1 MKTSNNAQKT
11 ENQKFEKP
19 VSKTFAVVLSLVLIS
34 LTVTANGLWKHL
46 PVNTTYG
53 KMASLMVDQEK
64 NNNELLTITDLT
76 GMEQFTEGWAASNE
90 FVFETATDKK
100 LELESWMTDASYFG
114 STVFTDQ
121 ISEEEVL
128 EIEDWMIDNPYFVVT
143 ISPDEKEPVLE
154 LEAWMLDD
162 KLWNN

>member
-34 LTVTANGLWKHL
+34 FTVTANGFWKHL
-46 PVNTTYG
+46 LVNTTYG
-53 KMASLMVDQEK
+53 KMAILIVDQEK
-64 NNNELLTITDLT
+64 RNNELLTIADLS
-76 GMEQFTEGWAASNE
+76 GIEQFTEGGAASNE
-90 FVFETATDKK
+90 FVFEAETDKN

-114 STVFTDQ
+114 STIFTDQ
-121 ISEEEVL
+121 ICEEEVL

-143 ISPDEKEPVLE
+143 VSPDEKEPVLE

>member
-34 LTVTANGLWKHL
+34 LTVSANGFWKHL
-46 PVNTTYG
+46 LVNTTYG
-53 KMASLMVDQEK
+53 KMAILMVDQEK
-64 NNNELLTITDLT
+64 RNNELLAITDLS
-76 GMEQFTEGWAASNE
+76 GIEQFTEGGAASNE
-90 FVFETATDKK
+90 FVFETETEKN

-114 STVFTDQ
+114 SSVSADQ
-121 ISEEEVL
+121 AISEEAL
-128 EIEDWMIDNPYFVVT
+128 ELEDWMINNPYFVVT
-143 ISPDEKEPVLE
+143 VSPDEKEPVLE
-154 LEAWMLDD
+154 LEAWMMDD